1 MGTYADLV
9 FVGGRVVTV
18 DADFSVAEALAV
30 TGSVISAVG
39 TREDVAPLVGPG
51 TRVVDLEG
59 ATLLP
64 GINDSHLHGCAFGTA
79 SPPLSVEVGHPA
91 VSSLADVAEAVREA
105 VGRTPDGQWVTG
117 HGWDPGFLAECV
129 ADPARQPSRRDLD
142 AVSPDHPV
150 VLYSFSGHATWVN
163 SKALELIGI
172 DRDTV
177 APPGGAIVVDEAG
190 EPTGLLHEGA
200 QALIQNALPAL
211 SRQERA
217 DAIRSTLAT
226 LARLGVTSY
235 TEPGLGPGGDGIMRG
250 TMGTQTLDVYRELL
264 ADGELTARVGVL
276 LLPTGMA
283 STADEFARNLDDLAG
298 VAVGDD
304 PRRLAVHG
312 VKVFADGIVPNKTAW
327 MHEPYVGGGCGS
339 LCVGGDIDD
348 ERVAEIRAMVRHAHA
363 AGYQLGVHAT
373 GDRAI
378 DTVVDAFAEAAAER
392 PRDDARHYVIH
403 GDFLTPHAME
413 VLAEHDFGVNMNP
426 TIKWTVADMEEEFV
440 GAGRAAYAWPYRDAL
455 DAGVRVASG
464 SDAPVTHPD
473 WRQGVATMVL
483 RESKAAGRVSGP
495 EQRIALAEAIRT
507 YTIDAAWQ
515 DFADDWKGSLEPGK
529 VADLCVVG
537 GDLLG
542 ADPHAIPEL
551 PVVLTVLD
559 GRIVYEA
566 GPGTRS
572 RTGSGEGSGTGLGVG
587 SHTGSHTGSDIPRD

>member
-1 MGTYADLV
+1 MDTYADLV

-18 DADFSVAEALAV
+18 DAEFSVAEALAV
-30 TGSVISAVG
+30 TGPVISAVG
-39 TREDVAPLVGPG
+39 SREDVAPYVGPD
-51 TRVVDLEG
+51 TRVVDLKG

-64 GINDSHLHGCAFGTA
+64 GINDSHLHGAAFGMS
-79 SPPLSVEVGHPA
+79 SPPLSLDLSHPA
-91 VSSLADVAEAVREA
+91 VASLADVTEAVREA
-105 VGRTPDGQWVTG
+105 VGRVPAGQWITG
-117 HGWDPGFLAECV
+117 HGWDTGYLDECV
-129 ADPARQPSRRDLD
+129 ADPSRLPSRTDLD
-142 AVSPDHPV
+142 TVSPDHPV

-163 SKALELIGI
+163 SKALELIGV

-177 APPGGAIVVDEAG
+177 APPGGAIVTDEAG

-200 QALIQNALPAL
+200 QALVQNALPPL
-211 SRQERA
+211 SRRERA
-217 DAIRSTLAT
+217 DAIRSTLTT
-226 LARLGVTSY
+226 LAGLGVTSY

-250 TMGTQTLDVYRELL
+250 TMGTETLDVYRELL
-264 ADGELTARVGVL
+264 AAGELTARVGIL

-283 STADEFARNLDDLAG
+283 STSEEFARNLDALDASDPAG
-298 VAVGDD
+298 GAD

-312 VKVFADGIVPNKTAW
+312 VKIFADGIVPNKTAW

-339 LCVGGDIDD
+339 LCVGGELDD
-348 ERVAEIRAMVRHAHA
+348 ERVAEIRAMIRHAHA
-363 AGYQLGVHAT
+363 AGHQLGVHAT

-378 DTVVDAFAEAAAER
+378 DTVADAFAEATAAL
-392 PRDDARHYVIH
+392 PRTDARHYVIH
-403 GDFLTPHAME
+403 GDFLTPHAMK
-413 VLAEHDFGVNMNP
+413 VLAAHDYGVNMNP

-464 SDAPVTHPD
+464 SDAPVTLPD

-507 YTIDAAWQ
+507 YTVVAAWQ

-529 VADLCVVG
+529 AADLCVVD

-542 ADPHAIPEL
+542 ADPHAIPEM
-551 PVVLTVLD
+551 PVVLTVMD
-559 GRIVYEA
+559 GRIVHD
-566 GPGTRS
+566 T
-572 RTGSGEGSGTGLGVG
+572 L
-587 SHTGSHTGSDIPRD
+587 RD

>member
-1 MGTYADLV
+1 MDTYADLV

-18 DADFSVAEALAV
+18 DADFSVASALAV
-30 TGSVISAVG
+30 TGGTIAAVG
-39 TREDVAPLVGPG
+39 GRDDVTDFIGPA
-51 TRVVDLEG
+51 TRVVELRG

-79 SPPLSVEVGHPA
+79 SPPLSLDVAHPA
-91 VSSLADVAEAVREA
+91 VSSLTDVAEVVREA
-105 VGRTPDGQWVTG
+105 VGRTPDGQWITG
-117 HGWDPGFLAECV
+117 HGWDTGYLDECA
-129 ADPARQPSRRDLD
+129 ADPSRQPSAHDLD

-163 SKALELIGI
+163 SKALELLGI

-177 APPGGAIVVDEAG
+177 APPGGAVVVDEAG

-200 QALIQNALPAL
+200 QALVQNALPPL
-211 SRQERA
+211 SRQERT

-250 TMGTQTLDVYRELL
+250 ALGGETLDVYRRLL

-283 STADEFARNLDDLAG
+283 STAEEFARGLDALGA
-298 VAVGDD
+298 AEASRAAD
-304 PRRLAVHG
+304 PRLLAIHG
-312 VKVFADGIVPNKTAW
+312 VKIFGDGIVPNRTAW

-339 LCVGGDIDD
+339 LCVGGETDD
-348 ERVAEIRAMVRHAHA
+348 DRIAEIGAMIRYAHA
-363 AGYQLGVHAT
+363 AGYQLGVHVT
-373 GDRAI
+373 GDRAG
-378 DTVVDAFAEAAAER
+378 DTVADAFAAALAEHPR
-392 PRDDARHYVIH
+392 PDARHYVIH
-403 GDFLTPHAME
+403 GDFLTAHSMK
-413 VLAEHDFGVNMNP
+413 VLAAHDLGVNMNP

-473 WRQGVATMVL
+473 WRQGIATMML
-483 RESKAAGRVSGP
+483 RESKATGRVSGP
-495 EQRIALAEAIRT
+495 EQRIGLAEAIRT

-529 VADLCVVG
+529 AADLCVLD
-537 GDLLG
+537 GDLLT
-542 ADPHAIPEL
+542 ADPHDIPDM
-551 PVVLTVLD
+551 PVVLTVVD
-559 GRIVYEA
+559 GRVVHD
-566 GPGTRS
+566 T
-572 RTGSGEGSGTGLGVG
+572 L
-587 SHTGSHTGSDIPRD
+587 RD

>member
-1 MGTYADLV
+1 M

-18 DADFSVAEALAV
+18 DAEFSVAEALAV
-30 TGSVISAVG
+30 TGPVISAVG
-39 TREDVAPLVGPG
+39 SREDVAPYVGPD
-51 TRVVDLEG
+51 TRVVDLKG

-64 GINDSHLHGCAFGTA
+64 GINDSHLHGAAFGMS
-79 SPPLSVEVGHPA
+79 SPPLSLDLSHPA
-91 VSSLADVAEAVREA
+91 VTSLADVGEAVREA
-105 VGRTPDGQWVTG
+105 VGRVPAGQWITG
-117 HGWDPGFLAECV
+117 HGWDTGYLDECV
-129 ADPARQPSRRDLD
+129 ADPSRLPSRTDLD

-163 SKALELIGI
+163 SKALELIGV

-177 APPGGAIVVDEAG
+177 APPGGAIVTDGAG

-200 QALIQNALPAL
+200 QALVQNALPPL

-217 DAIRSTLAT
+217 DAIRSTLTT
-226 LARLGVTSY
+226 LAGLGVTSY

-250 TMGTQTLDVYRELL
+250 TMGTETLDVYRELL
-264 ADGELTARVGVL
+264 AAGELTARVGVL

-283 STADEFARNLDDLAG
+283 STSEEFARNLDALDASDPAG
-298 VAVGDD
+298 GAD

-312 VKVFADGIVPNKTAW
+312 VKIFADGIVPNKTAW

-339 LCVGGDIDD
+339 LCVGGEIDD

-363 AGYQLGVHAT
+363 AGHQLGVHAT

-378 DTVVDAFAEAAAER
+378 DTVADAFAEAAAALPR
-392 PRDDARHYVIH
+392 PDARHYVIH
-403 GDFLTPHAME
+403 GDFLTAHSMK
-413 VLAEHDFGVNMNP
+413 VLAAHDYGVNMNP

-440 GAGRAAYAWPYRDAL
+440 GAGRAAYAWPYRDAI

-464 SDAPVTHPD
+464 SDAPVTLPD

-507 YTIDAAWQ
+507 YTVVAAWQ

-529 VADLCVVG
+529 AADLCVVD

-542 ADPHAIPEL
+542 ADPHAIPEM
-551 PVVLTVLD
+551 PVVLTVMD
-559 GRIVYEA
+559 GRIVHD
-566 GPGTRS
+566 T
-572 RTGSGEGSGTGLGVG
+572 L
-587 SHTGSHTGSDIPRD
+587 RD

>member
-1 MGTYADLV
+1 MGAYADLV

-18 DADFSVAEALAV
+18 DAEFSVAEALAV
-30 TGSVISAVG
+30 TGAVIGAVG
-39 TREDVAPLVGPG
+39 TREDVTPLIGPG
-51 TRVVDLEG
+51 TRVVDLQG

-64 GINDSHLHGCAFGTA
+64 GINDSHLHGCAYGMA

-91 VSSLADVAEAVREA
+91 VASLADVAEAVREA
-105 VGRTPDGQWVTG
+105 VGRVPAGQWVTG
-117 HGWDPGFLAECV
+117 HGWDTGFLAECV
-129 ADPARQPSRRDLD
+129 ADPSRQPSRADLD

-163 SKALELIGI
+163 SKALELIGV

-177 APPGGAIVVDEAG
+177 APPGGAIVTDATG

-200 QALIQNALPAL
+200 QALVQNALPPL
-211 SRQERA
+211 SAQERTE
-217 DAIRSTLAT
+217 AIRSTLAS
-226 LARLGVTSY
+226 LAALGITSY

-250 TMGTQTLDVYRELL
+250 ALGAQTLEVYRRLL

-276 LLPTGMA
+276 LLPTGMT
-283 STADEFARNLDDLAG
+283 STAEEFARNLDALDALDVSG
-298 VAVGDD
+298 EQD

-339 LCVGGDIDD
+339 LCVGGEVDD
-348 ERVAEIRAMVRHAHA
+348 DRVAEIRAMVRHAHA
-363 AGYQLGVHAT
+363 AGHQLGVHAT

-378 DTVVDAFAEAAAER
+378 DTVADAFAEAAAEH

-403 GDFLTPHAME
+403 GDFLSPHAMK
-413 VLAEHDFGVNMNP
+413 VLAIHDFGVNMNP

-495 EQRIALAEAIRT
+495 EQRILLAEAIRT

-515 DFADDWKGSLEPGK
+515 DFAEGWKGSLEPGK
-529 VADLCVVG
+529 AADLCVLG

-542 ADPHAIPEL
+542 ADPHAIPEM
-551 PVVLTVLD
+551 PVLLTVMD
-559 GRIVYEA
+559 GRVVHDSLPA
-566 GPGTRS
+566 S
-572 RTGSGEGSGTGLGVG
+572 
-587 SHTGSHTGSDIPRD
+587 

>member
-18 DADFSVAEALAV
+18 DAEFSVAEALAV

-39 TREDVAPLVGPG
+39 TREDVAALIGPD

-64 GINDSHLHGCAFGTA
+64 GINDSHLHGCAFGMA

-91 VSSLADVAEAVREA
+91 VSSLAEVAEAVREA
-105 VGRTPDGQWVTG
+105 VGRASAGQWITG
-117 HGWDPGFLAECV
+117 HGWDTGYLAECV
-129 ADPARQPSRRDLD
+129 ADPSRHPARGDLD

-172 DRDTV
+172 DRHTV
-177 APPGGAIVVDEAG
+177 APPGGAVVTDEAG

-200 QALIQNALPAL
+200 QALVQNALPPL
-211 SRQERA
+211 DRQERT
-217 DAIRSTLAT
+217 DAIKSALAT

-250 TMGTQTLDVYRELL
+250 ALGTETLEVYRRLL

-283 STADEFARNLDDLAG
+283 GTAEEFARTLDALDVAG
-298 VAVGDD
+298 EDD
-304 PRRLAVHG
+304 PRRLAIHG

-339 LCVGGDIDD
+339 LCVGGETDD
-348 ERVAEIRAMVRHAHA
+348 DRIAEIGAMIRHAHA
-363 AGYQLGVHAT
+363 AGYQLGVHVT
-373 GDRAI
+373 GDRAG
-378 DTVVDAFAEAAAER
+378 DTVAEAFAAAVTEH
-392 PRDDARHYVIH
+392 PRADARHYVIH
-403 GDFLTPHAME
+403 GDFLTPHAMK
-413 VLAEHDFGVNMNP
+413 VLAAHDYGVNMNP

-515 DFADDWKGSLEPGK
+515 DFADDWKGSLETGK
-529 VADLCVVG
+529 VADLCVVE

-542 ADPHAIPEL
+542 ADPHTIPDM

-559 GRIVYEA
+559 GRVVYEA
-566 GPGTRS
+566 RPAAS
-572 RTGSGEGSGTGLGVG
+572 
-587 SHTGSHTGSDIPRD
+587 

>member
-18 DADFSVAEALAV
+18 DAEFSVAEALAV

-39 TREDVAPLVGPG
+39 GREDVAPFIGPG
-51 TRVVDLEG
+51 TRVVDLAG

-79 SPPLSVEVGHPA
+79 SPPLSLEVGHPA
-91 VSSLADVAEAVREA
+91 VSSLADVAGAVREA
-105 VGRTPDGQWVTG
+105 VGRTPEGQWVTG
-117 HGWDPGFLAECV
+117 HGWDTGFLAECV
-129 ADPARQPSRRDLD
+129 ADPSRHPSRGDLD

-177 APPGGAIVVDEAG
+177 APPGGAIVTDEAG

-200 QALIQNALPAL
+200 QALVQNALPAL
-211 SRQERA
+211 GREERA

-250 TMGTQTLDVYRELL
+250 TMGTRTLEVYRELL
-264 ADGELTARVGVL
+264 AAGELTARVGVL

-283 STADEFARNLDDLAG
+283 STSEEFARNLDALDASDPSG
-298 VAVGDD
+298 GAD
-304 PRRLAVHG
+304 PRRLAIHG

-348 ERVAEIRAMVRHAHA
+348 ERVAEIRAMIRRAHA
-363 AGYQLGVHAT
+363 AGHQLGVHAT

-378 DTVVDAFAEAAAER
+378 DTVADAFAEATAAH

-403 GDFLTPHAME
+403 GDFLTPHAMK
-413 VLAEHDFGVNMNP
+413 VLAEHGFGVNMNP

-529 VADLCVVG
+529 VADLCVVD

-566 GPGTRS
+566 APPV
-572 RTGSGEGSGTGLGVG
+572 GVG
-587 SHTGSHTGSDIPRD
+587 ERSDIPRD

>member
-18 DADFSVAEALAV
+18 DAEFSVAEALAV

-39 TREDVAPLVGPG
+39 TREDVAPFVGPS

-91 VSSLADVAEAVREA
+91 VSSLADVAEAVRRA
-105 VGRTPDGQWVTG
+105 VGRTPAGQWVTG
-117 HGWDPGFLAECV
+117 HGWDTGFLAECL
-129 ADPARQPSRRDLD
+129 ADPSRQPSRGDLD

-177 APPGGAIVVDEAG
+177 APPGGAIVTDAAG

-200 QALIQNALPAL
+200 QALVQNALPPL
-211 SRQERA
+211 SRQERT

-250 TMGTQTLDVYRELL
+250 TLGTQTLDVYRELL

-283 STADEFARNLDDLAG
+283 STSEEFARNLDALDAAG
-298 VAVGDD
+298 ETRTDD
-304 PRRLAVHG
+304 PRRLTVLG

-339 LCVGGDIDD
+339 LCVGGDLDD
-348 ERVAEIRAMVRHAHA
+348 ERVEEIRAMIRHAHA
-363 AGYQLGVHAT
+363 AGHQLGVHAT

-378 DTVVDAFAEAAAER
+378 DTVADAFAEATAAH
-392 PRDDARHYVIH
+392 PRQDARHYVIH
-403 GDFLTPHAME
+403 GDFLTPHAMK
-413 VLAEHDFGVNMNP
+413 VLAAHDYGVNMNP

-537 GDLLG
+537 GDLLA
-542 ADPHAIPEL
+542 ADPRAIPEL

-566 GPGTRS
+566 APGTRS
-572 RTGSGEGSGTGLGVG
+572 DAGAGSDTGSGPGSGN
-587 SHTGSHTGSDIPRD
+587 PRD

>member
-1 MGTYADLV
+1 MDTYADLV

-18 DADFSVAEALAV
+18 DAEFSVAEALAV
-30 TGSVISAVG
+30 TGPVISAVG
-39 TREDVAPLVGPG
+39 SREDVAPYVGPD
-51 TRVVDLEG
+51 TRVVDLKG

-64 GINDSHLHGCAFGTA
+64 GINDSHLHGAAFGMS
-79 SPPLSVEVGHPA
+79 SPPLSLDLSHPA
-91 VSSLADVAEAVREA
+91 VTSLADVGEAVREA
-105 VGRTPDGQWVTG
+105 VGRVPAGQWITG
-117 HGWDPGFLAECV
+117 HGWDTGYLDECV
-129 ADPARQPSRRDLD
+129 ADPSRLPSRTDLD

-163 SKALELIGI
+163 SRALELIGV

-177 APPGGAIVVDEAG
+177 APPGGAIVTDGAG

-200 QALIQNALPAL
+200 QALVQNALPPL

-217 DAIRSTLAT
+217 DAIRSTLTT
-226 LARLGVTSY
+226 LAGLGVTSY

-250 TMGTQTLDVYRELL
+250 TMGTETLDVYRELL
-264 ADGELTARVGVL
+264 AAGELTARVGVL

-283 STADEFARNLDDLAG
+283 STSAEFARNLDALDASDPAG
-298 VAVGDD
+298 GAD

-312 VKVFADGIVPNKTAW
+312 VKIFADGIVPNKTAW

-339 LCVGGDIDD
+339 LCVGGEIDD
-348 ERVAEIRAMVRHAHA
+348 ERVAEIRAMIRHAHA
-363 AGYQLGVHAT
+363 AGHQLGVHAT

-378 DTVVDAFAEAAAER
+378 DTVADAFADAAAALPR
-392 PRDDARHYVIH
+392 PDARHYVIH
-403 GDFLTPHAME
+403 GDFLTAHSMK
-413 VLAEHDFGVNMNP
+413 VLAAHDYGVNMNP

-464 SDAPVTHPD
+464 SDAPVTLPD
-473 WRQGVATMVL
+473 WRQGIATMVL

-507 YTIDAAWQ
+507 YTVVAAWQ

-529 VADLCVVG
+529 AADLCVVD

-542 ADPHAIPEL
+542 ADPHAIPEM
-551 PVVLTVLD
+551 PVVLTVMD
-559 GRIVYEA
+559 GRIVHD
-566 GPGTRS
+566 T
-572 RTGSGEGSGTGLGVG
+572 L
-587 SHTGSHTGSDIPRD
+587 RD

>member
-18 DADFSVAEALAV
+18 DAEFSVAEALAV

-39 TREDVAPLVGPG
+39 TREDVAALIGPD

-64 GINDSHLHGCAFGTA
+64 GINDSHLHGCAFGMA

-91 VSSLADVAEAVREA
+91 VSSLAEVAEAVREA
-105 VGRTPDGQWVTG
+105 VGRASAGQWITG
-117 HGWDPGFLAECV
+117 HGWDTGYLAECV
-129 ADPARQPSRRDLD
+129 ADPSRHPARGDLD

-172 DRDTV
+172 DRHTV
-177 APPGGAIVVDEAG
+177 APPGGAVVTDEAG

-200 QALIQNALPAL
+200 QALVQNALPPL
-211 SRQERA
+211 DRQERT
-217 DAIRSTLAT
+217 DAIKSALAT

-250 TMGTQTLDVYRELL
+250 ALGTETLEVYRRLL

-283 STADEFARNLDDLAG
+283 GTAGEFARTLDALDVAG
-298 VAVGDD
+298 EDD
-304 PRRLAVHG
+304 PRRLAIHG

-339 LCVGGDIDD
+339 LCVGGDLDD
-348 ERVAEIRAMVRHAHA
+348 DRIAEIGAMIRHAHA
-363 AGYQLGVHAT
+363 AGHQLGVHAT

-378 DTVVDAFAEAAAER
+378 DTVTDAFAAAAAAH

-403 GDFLTPHAME
+403 GDFLTPHAMK
-413 VLAEHDFGVNMNP
+413 VLAAHDYGVNMNP

-515 DFADDWKGSLEPGK
+515 DFADDWKGSLETGK
-529 VADLCVVG
+529 VADLCVVE

-542 ADPHAIPEL
+542 ADPHTIPDM

-559 GRIVYEA
+559 GRVVYEA
-566 GPGTRS
+566 RPAAS
-572 RTGSGEGSGTGLGVG
+572 
-587 SHTGSHTGSDIPRD
+587 

>member
-1 MGTYADLV
+1 MGTHADLV
-9 FVGGRVVTV
+9 FLNGRVVTV

-30 TGSVISAVG
+30 TGGVISAVG
-39 TREDVAPLVGPG
+39 RRDDVAPLVGPR
-51 TRVVDLEG
+51 TRVVDLRG

-64 GINDSHLHGCAFGTA
+64 GINDSHLHGCAFGMAT
-79 SPPLSVEVGHPA
+79 PPLSLDLGHPA
-91 VSSLADVAEAVREA
+91 VSSLGDVAEAVREA
-105 VGRTPDGQWVTG
+105 AGLAPAGQWITG
-117 HGWDPGFLAECV
+117 HGWDTGFLDECLLE
-129 ADPARQPSRRDLD
+129 PSRQPSRHDLD

-172 DRDTV
+172 DRHTV

-200 QALIQNALPAL
+200 QDFVQNALPPL
-211 SRQERA
+211 SRQERT
-217 DAIRSTLAT
+217 DAIRATLAT

-235 TEPGLGPGGDGIMRG
+235 TEPGLGPGGEGIMRG
-250 TMGTQTLDVYRELL
+250 ALGAETLDVYRELL

-283 STADEFARNLDDLAG
+283 STTEEFARGLADLG
-298 VAVGDD
+298 GGPGDAD

-312 VKVFADGIVPNKTAW
+312 VKVFADGVVPNKTAW

-339 LCVGGDIDD
+339 LCVGGDTDT
-348 ERVAEIRAMVRHAHA
+348 ERTAGIAAMIRLAHS
-363 AGYQLGVHAT
+363 AGHQLGVHVT

-378 DTVVDAFAEAAAER
+378 DTVADAFAAAVAEYPR
-392 PRDDARHYVIH
+392 PDARHYVIH
-403 GDFLTPHAME
+403 GDFLTAHSMR
-413 VLAEHDFGVNMNP
+413 VLAAHGFGVNMNP

-440 GAGRAAYAWPYRDAL
+440 GAERAAYAWPYRDAI

-473 WRQGVATMVL
+473 WRQGLATMML
-483 RESKAAGRVSGP
+483 RESKAARRVSGP
-495 EQRIALAEAIRT
+495 EQRIGLAEALRT
-507 YTIDAAWQ
+507 YTVEAAWQ

-529 VADLCVVG
+529 VADLCVLD

-542 ADPHAIPEL
+542 ADPRDIPAM
-551 PVVLTVLD
+551 PVVLTVMD
-559 GRIVYEA
+559 GRIVHDA
-566 GPGTRS
+566 
-572 RTGSGEGSGTGLGVG
+572 L
-587 SHTGSHTGSDIPRD
+587 RD

>member
-18 DADFSVAEALAV
+18 DAEFSVAEALAV

-39 TREDVAPLVGPG
+39 GREDVAPFIGPG

-105 VGRTPDGQWVTG
+105 VGRTPEGQWVTG
-117 HGWDPGFLAECV
+117 HGWDTGFLAECL
-129 ADPARQPSRRDLD
+129 ADPSRQPSRGDLD

-177 APPGGAIVVDEAG
+177 APPGGAIVVDAAG

-200 QALIQNALPAL
+200 QALVQNALPPL
-211 SRQERA
+211 SRQERT
-217 DAIRSTLAT
+217 DAVRSTLAT

-250 TMGTQTLDVYRELL
+250 TLGTRTLDAYRELL

-276 LLPTGMA
+276 LLPTGMT
-283 STADEFARNLDDLAG
+283 STAEEFARNLDALDG
-298 VAVGDD
+298 ITVGDD
-304 PRRLAVHG
+304 PRRLAILG

-339 LCVGGDIDD
+339 LCVGGDLDD
-348 ERVAEIRAMVRHAHA
+348 DRVAEIRAMIRHAHA

-378 DTVVDAFAEAAAER
+378 DTVADAFAEATAAH
-392 PRDDARHYVIH
+392 PREDARHYVIH
-403 GDFLTPHAME
+403 GDFLTPHAMK
-413 VLAEHDFGVNMNP
+413 VLAEHDYGVNMNP

-537 GDLLG
+537 GDLL
-542 ADPHAIPEL
+542 AVDPHAIPEL

-566 GPGTRS
+566 TPGARS
-572 RTGSGEGSGTGLGVG
+572 GTGSGL
-587 SHTGSHTGSDIPRD
+587 GSDNPRD